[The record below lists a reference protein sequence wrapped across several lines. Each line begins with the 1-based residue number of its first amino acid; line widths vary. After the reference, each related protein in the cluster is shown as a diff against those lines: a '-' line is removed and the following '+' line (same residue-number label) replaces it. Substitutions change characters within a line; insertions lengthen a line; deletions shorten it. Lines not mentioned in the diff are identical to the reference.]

1 MFKMTLPKT
10 YIRVPEHVQS
20 SRLRRLLWVLTGA
33 MRMPVYWLMASF
45 HATPGLAFKAK
56 CFALGLRLLFAP
68 RTRRSPKIAL
78 QLMLF
83 PMDSTRHFEFEFAA
97 TAVARLEIRR
107 YLDVSS
113 PRIVPVAVAID
124 RPDLECE
131 LINPD
136 PKDLGHTRELVNAAG
151 VADRCRLH
159 NKLIADTAFERGS
172 FDAVT
177 CISVLE
183 HIPADTEAVRK
194 MWELLKPGGTLVL
207 TVPVMAQAC
216 EQYIDYDE
224 YELLQRDTQGFVF
237 WQRFYDARLLEER
250 VFSVTGTPVTTV
262 VYGEKVAGCFARDAE
277 RKRRGH
283 GYPFWREPYMMATE
297 YRFFDTLEALPGD
310 GVIGMTFV
318 KR

>member
-1 MFKMTLPKT
+1 M
-10 YIRVPEHVQS
+10 RAHQS
-20 SRLRRLLWVLTGA
+20 GPQRPRAHAGARR
-33 MRMPVYWLMASF
+33 
-45 HATPGLAFKAK
+45 TPPAW
-56 CFALGLRLLFAP
+56 
-68 RTRRSPKIAL
+68 
-78 QLMLF
+78 
-83 PMDSTRHFEFEFAA
+83 
-97 TAVARLEIRR
+97 
-107 YLDVSS
+107 
-113 PRIVPVAVAID
+113 
-124 RPDLECE
+124 
-131 LINPD
+131 
-136 PKDLGHTRELVNAAG
+136 
-151 VADRCRLH
+151 
-159 NKLIADTAFERGS
+159 LIAADCTNNFIANTAFELGS
-172 FDAVT
+172 FDTAT

-224 YELLQRDTQGFVF
+224 YSSAARHPRL
-237 WQRFYDARLLEER
+237 RLLAAFLRCTTARGAR
-250 VFSVTGTPVTTV
+250 VQR
-262 VYGEKVAGCFARDAE
+262 YRHAGHHGGLWRKRGGSSPAGDAE